1 MKCSERQFFV
11 WVNERDRSSFWTS
24 RISVRW
30 ASIELCY
37 VNFSLNL
44 FVNFVFV
51 FQKFLEVF
59 GDLDTVCSLIQDCC
73 PESNSIRRFGDF
85 KLVRIRRILDMY
97 APHLFHLLCQTEQF
111 VHELFQRDQRI
122 HKFSFSLYWTEL
134 DGREQEI
141 ELLIL

>member
-59 GDLDTVCSLIQDCC
+59 GDLDTVCSLIQDGC
-73 PESNSIRRFGDF
+73 PESNSIRCEDSVISN
-85 KLVRIRRILDMY
+85 LSVLDGSLTCTLHICFICFARLNNLY
-97 APHLFHLLCQTEQF
+97 T
-111 VHELFQRDQRI
+111 
-122 HKFSFSLYWTEL
+122 SFSSVISGYTSFHFLCTGRNWTGENKRL
-134 DGREQEI
+134 NY
-141 ELLIL
+141 